1 MLKTIGNSNRSGGA
15 ILFLIFLLIASH
27 LWQQSAWARSLKVLS
42 FTPVLHDSLLTAT
55 PSHAVILAEAAAPKI
70 TLSPKSKRRYTAFVK
85 ANDEG
90 LKAMAK
96 RSTDYFPAIEKIFKK
111 EGLPTELKYLAI
123 VESNL
128 DRKAR
133 SHCGAVGLWQLMP
146 PTARLYGL
154 KVNGRTDERKYL
166 QKSTVAAAK
175 YLQDLYSEFG
185 DWLLVMAAYN
195 GGSGTVQ
202 SAIKKAGSRN
212 FYAIQRH
219 LPAETKAHVLHF
231 IDTHYYFEGQ
241 GSLVT
246 LTKKE
251 AGQYKQRV
259 SDYLTKR
266 TCEIETL
273 IAKKLDTAKAEE
285 VTLVV
290 RE

>member
-1 MLKTIGNSNRSGGA
+1 
-15 ILFLIFLLIASH
+15 LIFLLIASH
-27 LWQQSAWARSLKVLS
+27 LWQQSALARSLKVLA
-42 FTPVLHDSLLTAT
+42 FTPASHDSLLTGST
-55 PSHAVILAEAAAPKI
+55 NHAFLLAETGAPRI

-85 ANDEG
+85 ANEEG
-90 LKAMAK
+90 LEAMAK
-96 RSTDYFPAIEKIFKK
+96 RSANYFPAIEKIFKK
-111 EGLPTELKYLAI
+111 EGLPIELKYLAI

-128 DRKAR
+128 DKKAR
-133 SHCGAVGLWQLMP
+133 SHCGAVGLWQLMS

-154 KVNGRTDERKYL
+154 KINRHTDERKYL

-175 YLQDLYSEFG
+175 YLQDLYAEFG

-202 SAIKKAGSRN
+202 AAIRKAGSRN
-212 FYAIQRH
+212 FYAIQRY

-231 IDTHYYFEGQ
+231 IDTHYYFEGS
-241 GSLVT
+241 GSAVT

-259 SDYLTKR
+259 SDYLTRR
-266 TCEIETL
+266 TCEIEML
-273 IAKKLDTAKAEE
+273 AAQKSDTAKGEE
-285 VTLVV
+285 AAVAV